1 MTIPDHK
8 TTIADIAR
16 QLHSQHM
23 LAQKILLASVVAL
36 DAIESSEEKA
46 EAVAELGLQL
56 ASCAKK
62 MNETFDEY
70 PPAKAIEIFT
80 RQNAAY
86 MAAMHDMYAAIK
98 QPKGTQ

>member
-1 MTIPDHK
+1 MTIPDHE
-8 TTIADIAR
+8 TTIADLLR

-23 LAQKILLASVVAL
+23 LAQKILLDSVVAL
-36 DAIESSEEKA
+36 DAMESVAEKA

-70 PPAKAIEIFT
+70 PPAKVIEIFM

-98 QPKGTQ
+98 QPKGTR

>member
-1 MTIPDHK
+1 MSIPDHE
-8 TTIADIAR
+8 TTIADLLR

-23 LAQKILLASVVAL
+23 LMQKIMLDSVVAL
-36 DAIESSEEKA
+36 DAMESVAEKA

-70 PPAKAIEIFT
+70 PPAKVIEIFM

-98 QPKGTQ
+98 QPKGTR